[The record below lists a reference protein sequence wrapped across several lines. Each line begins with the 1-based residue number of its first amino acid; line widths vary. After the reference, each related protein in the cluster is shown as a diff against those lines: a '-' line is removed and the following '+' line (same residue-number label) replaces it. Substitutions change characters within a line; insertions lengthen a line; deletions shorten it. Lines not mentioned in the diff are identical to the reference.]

1 MERFVHGL
9 KVLWR
14 SERLLKANE
23 LRLIAQKTQFNALA
37 GLVALFGLVML
48 SLAVFFA
55 LVPYW
60 GNAWSALAVAG
71 ADFALAGVL
80 VAAAKAVKPAAEVEM
95 VREMRDV
102 ALGDIEHEV
111 SRADAE
117 LKALGNEVRSFV
129 RNPVDALLPG
139 ILGPVLTAVTRSV
152 KSRKK

>member
-1 MERFVHGL
+1 
-9 KVLWR
+9 
-14 SERLLKANE
+14 
-23 LRLIAQKTQFNALA
+23 
-37 GLVALFGLVML
+37 VALFGLVML

-95 VREMRDV
+95 VKEMRDV

-117 LKALGNEVRSFV
+117 LKALGDEVRKFV
-129 RNPVDALLPG
+129 RNPVEALLPG
-139 ILGPVLTAVTRSV
+139 VIGSVFGGLARSA
-152 KSRKK
+152 KPREK